1 MLTRRTQNTSQVLVV
16 LGLSVCLADPCS
28 AQEPPD
34 PQPHTIAM
42 NAGFDVLNHYIFRG
56 VRQNSTDLAMWPA
69 IDLSLR
75 AHSGDGAIKKV
86 SFDFGFWNSLHTGD
100 TGSAGPSGQLWYE
113 SRFNGTV
120 GVGFGRGLS
129 VGTTYAA
136 YTSPNDMF
144 TTVKELSVRLDFD
157 DRKALGRGAV
167 RPYAL
172 VAFELDTQPGMG
184 QLDGGLHA
192 GRYLELGIAPGYA
205 ARHVS
210 LSIPV
215 KIGLSVSNY
224 YELAGEDNAFG
235 FFSAGGIVTV
245 PIVRT
250 STFGTWNVH
259 GGVDYQV
266 FGETTKVFNGGD
278 DHKFIGL
285 AGIRFSY

>member
-1 MLTRRTQNTSQVLVV
+1 MLTRRTHNTSQVLIV
-16 LGLSVCLADPCS
+16 LGLSVFLAVQCS

-34 PQPHTIAM
+34 PQPHTIAID
-42 NAGFDVLNHYIFRG
+42 AGFDVLNRYIFRG

-69 IDLSLR
+69 IDLSLTTY
-75 AHSGDGAIKKV
+75 SSDGAIKKV
-86 SFDFGFWNSLHTGD
+86 SFDFEFWNSLHTGD
-100 TGSAGPSGQLWYE
+100 TGSAGPSGELWYE
-113 SRFNGTV
+113 SRLNGTV

-129 VGTTYAA
+129 VGTTYTA
-136 YTSPNDMF
+136 YTSPNGMF
-144 TTVKELSVRLDFD
+144 TSVKELSVRLDFD

-172 VAFELDTQPGMG
+172 VALELDTKPGMG

-205 ARHVS
+205 ARHAS

-215 KIGLSVSNY
+215 KLGLSVSNY

-235 FFSAGGIVTV
+235 FFSVGGIVTV
-245 PIVRT
+245 PTVTT
-250 STFGTWNVH
+250 SHFGTWNVH
-259 GGVDYQV
+259 AGVDYQV
-266 FGETTKVFNGGD
+266 FGEPTKVFNGGD